1 MKGTQMNNLKFKSMD
16 LLPQTQKALNDMGF
30 EEPTPI
36 QTLTI
41 LPVLSGKDVIG
52 QAQTGTGKTLAYAI
66 PAVEMIEEKN
76 PSPQFLILCPTRE
89 LALQVSET
97 LRELLKYRKGANV
110 VSIYGG
116 QRIDIQ
122 IKAIKKGAHVIVG
135 TPGRILD
142 HIRRKTLRLSS
153 VKMVVLDEAD
163 EMLNM
168 GFIDD
173 IRTILSKI
181 PQERQTTLFS
191 ATMPRAILELSKRF
205 QKDREFLKVPH
216 KELVVSNVEQ
226 FYYRVYSTDK
236 TELLS
241 RLITIY
247 NPESAMVF
255 CNTRAKVN
263 EVVDDLR
270 FLGYN
275 ADALHGEMKQS
286 ARDRVMR
293 GFRNKNIRILVATDV
308 AARGIDVDNVEII
321 FNYDLP
327 EHHEY
332 YVHRVGRTGRMGK
345 EGKAFTFITRGEMD
359 RLKVIARYAKA
370 DIRPLKLPTLKE
382 VEKIRYKVMIEKILQ
397 NMERDFPKRRYK
409 NLIETFLNYG
419 YSMEDLAITLLNMVD
434 KGKES
439 GYIPMKESIHEPPKE
454 NNKTK
459 KREKRNISKFSRRYK
474 N

>member
-1 MKGTQMNNLKFKSMD
+1 MNNLKFKSMD

-30 EEPTPI
+30 EEATPI
-36 QTLTI
+36 QSLTI
-41 LPVLSGKDVIG
+41 LPVLSGKDIIG

-66 PAVEMIEEKN
+66 PAVEMVDEHD
-76 PSPQFLILCPTRE
+76 PLPQFLILCPTRE

-97 LRELLKYRKGANV
+97 LKGLLKYRNKASV
-110 VSIYGG
+110 VTIYGG
-116 QRIDIQ
+116 QKIELQ
-122 IKAIKKGAHVIVG
+122 IKAIKKGAQVVVG
-135 TPGRILD
+135 TPGRLLD
-142 HIRRKTLRLSS
+142 HIRRRTLKLSH

-168 GFIDD
+168 GFIED
-173 IRTILSKI
+173 IQMILSKI

-191 ATMPRAILELSKRF
+191 ATMPKAILELSKNF
-205 QKDREFLKVPH
+205 QKNREFLKVPH
-216 KELVVSNVEQ
+216 KELVVGNVDQ

-241 RLITIY
+241 RLIAIH

-275 ADALHGEMKQS
+275 VDALHGDMKQS
-286 ARDRVMR
+286 ARDRVMK
-293 GFRNKNIRILVATDV
+293 GFRNKSIKILVATDV

-327 EHHEY
+327 QYHEY

-345 EGKAFTFITRGEMD
+345 EGKAFTFVTRGEVD
-359 RLKVIARYAKA
+359 RLRVITRYAKA
-370 DIRPLKLPTLKE
+370 DIRPLKIPTLKE
-382 VEKIRYKVMIEKILQ
+382 VERGRRESIINKVLLNMDREIDEKRYKKLLGI
-397 NMERDFPKRRYK
+397 
-409 NLIETFLNYG
+409 FLNYG
-419 YSMEDLAITLLNMVD
+419 YSLEDLALTLLEMIDSNARNI
-434 KGKES
+434 
-439 GYIPMKESIHEPPKE
+439 YIPMKEKIQEPPKE
-454 NNKTK
+454 NRKTAK
-459 KREKRNISKFSRRYK
+459 KEKRNISKFKRRYR

>member
-1 MKGTQMNNLKFKSMD
+1 MNNLKFKSMD

-30 EEPTPI
+30 EEATPI
-36 QTLTI
+36 QSLTI
-41 LPVLSGKDVIG
+41 LPVLSGKDIIG

-66 PAVEMIEEKN
+66 PAVEMVDEHDAL
-76 PSPQFLILCPTRE
+76 PQFLILCPTRE

-97 LRELLKYRKGANV
+97 LKGLLKYRNRANV
-110 VSIYGG
+110 VTIYGG
-116 QRIDIQ
+116 QKIELQ
-122 IKAIKKGAHVIVG
+122 IKAIKKGAQVVVG
-135 TPGRILD
+135 TPGRLLD
-142 HIRRKTLRLSS
+142 HIRRRTLKLSH

-168 GFIDD
+168 GFIED
-173 IRTILSKI
+173 IQMILSKI

-191 ATMPRAILELSKRF
+191 ATMPKAILELSKNF
-205 QKDREFLKVPH
+205 QKNREFLKVPH
-216 KELVVSNVEQ
+216 KELVVGNVDQ

-241 RLITIY
+241 RLIAIH
-247 NPESAMVF
+247 NPESAIVF

-275 ADALHGEMKQS
+275 VDALHGDMKQS
-286 ARDRVMR
+286 ARDRVMK
-293 GFRNKNIRILVATDV
+293 GFRNKSIKILVATDV

-327 EHHEY
+327 QYHEY

-345 EGKAFTFITRGEMD
+345 EGKAFTFVTRGEMD
-359 RLKVIARYAKA
+359 RLRVIIRYAKA
-370 DIRPLKLPTLKE
+370 DIRPLKIPTLKE
-382 VEKIRYKVMIEKILQ
+382 VEKRRRESIINKVLLNMDREIDEKRYKKLLGI
-397 NMERDFPKRRYK
+397 
-409 NLIETFLNYG
+409 FLNYG
-419 YSMEDLAITLLNMVD
+419 YSLEDLALTLLEMIDTDARNI
-434 KGKES
+434 
-439 GYIPMKESIHEPPKE
+439 YIPMKEYIQEPPKE
-454 NNKTK
+454 NKKTAK
-459 KREKRNISKFSRRYK
+459 KEKRNISRFKKRYR

>member
-1 MKGTQMNNLKFKSMD
+1 MNNLKFKSMD

-30 EEPTPI
+30 EEATPI

-66 PAVEMIEEKN
+66 PAVEMIEEHN
-76 PSPQFLILCPTRE
+76 SNPQFLILCPTRE

-97 LRELLKYRKGANV
+97 LRGLLKYRKRANV
-110 VSIYGG
+110 VTVYGG
-116 QRIDIQ
+116 QKIDLQ
-122 IKAIKKGAHVIVG
+122 IKAIRRGAQVVVG
-135 TPGRILD
+135 TPGRLLD
-142 HIRRKTLRLSS
+142 HMRRRTLKLSN

-173 IRTILSKI
+173 IQMILSKI

-191 ATMPRAILELSKRF
+191 ATMPKAILELSKKF
-205 QKDREFLKVPH
+205 QRDREFLKVPH
-216 KELVVSNVEQ
+216 KELVVSNVSQ
-226 FYYRVYSTDK
+226 YYYRVYSTDK

-241 RLITIY
+241 RLLTIY

-255 CNTRAKVN
+255 CNTRVKVN

-275 ADALHGEMKQS
+275 ADALHGDMKQS

-293 GFRNKNIRILVATDV
+293 GFRNKNIKILVATDV
-308 AARGIDVDNVEII
+308 AARGIDVDNVELI

-327 EHHEY
+327 EYHEY

-345 EGKAFTFITRGEMD
+345 EGKAFTFVVRGEMD
-359 RLKVIARYAKA
+359 RLRVISRYAKA
-370 DIRPLKLPTLKE
+370 DIRPLKIPTLKV
-382 VEKIRYKVMIEKILQ
+382 VEKARRTALVDKVLRHMEFDEREDRYKK
-397 NMERDFPKRRYK
+397 
-409 NLIETFLNYG
+409 LISVFLNYG
-419 YSMEDLAITLLNMVD
+419 YSLEDLAITLLKMMD
-434 KGKES
+434 KGYSER
-439 GYIPMKESIHEPPKE
+439 YMPLRENIQEPPKE
-454 NNKTK
+454 SEKTK
-459 KREKRNISKFSRRYK
+459 KKERRNISKFKRRYR
-474 N
+474 